1 MTPPDSKAG
10 LFRRLIPTV
19 RKHTMLATIAILLMI
34 LVDAAGVLKPWLIKI
49 GIDRYVQNGDI
60 PGLYRI
66 GFILAAVLVGGFL
79 FQVAFTITVQ
89 YMGQRLL
96 FDLRMNLFRKLMRL
110 PAAYFDK
117 TPLGKTLTHITND
130 VEAIR
135 EFISEGIVTVAGD
148 ILKII
153 FIAGAMIALSPKL
166 ALASF
171 LTLPFFLVATGLFR
185 KHIRNGFRNVRRAN
199 SDINT
204 VLTETIGG
212 AREIQIFQTK
222 GERSSVFET
231 CNRSYLTA
239 YLKVI
244 QAYALYFP
252 VLEIVSNGGMILI
265 LLTAHYW
272 IGTSLEPGIIFAF
285 FAYINMFFFPLRQM
299 AEKFNL
305 FQAAMAASERVFSL
319 LDQRESFAA
328 SEGFLPLKSTRAL
341 GIRFQNVTFGYNP
354 GQPILKNVSFDIHSG
369 ERVAL
374 VGYTGSGKTT
384 VIKLINRLYDI
395 QDGQILVNGTSIRR
409 LSIRELRERI
419 ATIPQ
424 DPFLFT
430 GTIADN
436 ISLHR
441 PGIKE
446 SDVRSAAE
454 KTHADHFIRNLPHGY
469 QEQILESGKR
479 LSAGQ
484 RQLLALTRVLTGNP
498 GLIILDEATAK
509 IDSETERLIEDAVEC
524 IALDRTAIII
534 ANRLSTIRKVDRIF
548 VFHKGKLV
556 ETGSHVELLKQNG
569 LYRKL
574 YDTQVLSLR

>member
-534 ANRLSTIRKVDRIF
+534 AHRLSTIRKVDRIF

>member
-1 MTPPDSKAG
+1 MGETMTSPDKKAG
-10 LFRRLIPTV
+10 LFRRLVPTL
-19 RKHTMLATIAILLMI
+19 RRHTLLAVIAVLLMV
-34 LVDAAGVLKPWLIKI
+34 LVDVASVFKPWLVKI
-49 GIDRYVQNGDI
+49 GIDRYVRNGDI

-66 GFILAAVLVGGFL
+66 GFILAAVLVAGFL

-89 YMGQRLL
+89 YLGQRLL
-96 FDLRMNLFRKLMRL
+96 FDLRMDLFRKLMRL
-110 PAAYFDK
+110 PASYFDK

-148 ILKII
+148 ILKIV
-153 FIAGAMIALSPKL
+153 FIAGAMILISPKL

-171 LTLPFFLVATGLFR
+171 LTLPFFIVATGLFR
-185 KHIRNGFRNVRRAN
+185 KRIRTGFRDVRRAN

-222 GERSSVFET
+222 RERGSVFEI
-231 CNRSYLTA
+231 CNRKYLTA

-305 FQAAMAASERVFSL
+305 FQSAMAASERVFRL
-319 LDQRESFAA
+319 LDQPEPFST
-328 SEGFLPLKSTRAL
+328 SDKVLPLKSTPAL
-341 GIRFQNVTFGYNP
+341 EIRFQNVTFGYNLD
-354 GQPILKNVSFDIHSG
+354 QPILKDVSFDIHPG

-384 VIKLINRLYDI
+384 IIKLINRLYDI
-395 QDGQILVNGTSIRR
+395 QDGQILINGTDIRR
-409 LSIRELRERI
+409 LSIRELRKRV

-430 GTIADN
+430 GTIAEN

-446 SDVRSAAE
+446 ADVRSAAE

-484 RQLLALTRVLTGNP
+484 RQLLALTRALTAEP
-498 GLIILDEATAK
+498 ELVIMDEANAN
-509 IDSETERLIEDAVEC
+509 IDAESER
-524 IALDRTAIII
+524 
-534 ANRLSTIRKVDRIF
+534 
-548 VFHKGKLV
+548 
-556 ETGSHVELLKQNG
+556 
-569 LYRKL
+569 
-574 YDTQVLSLR
+574 